1 MGVRPNAFE
10 SVMGAD
16 PNALGY
22 VMVARSKTPE
32 SGIAA
37 QEPIKNKNKNLLEFY
52 FKDSLFF
59 L

>member
-1 MGVRPNAFE
+1 MGVRPNAFG

-37 QEPIKNKNKNLLEFY
+37 RLK
-52 FKDSLFF
+52 SL
-59 L
+59 